1 MADMAEAAREGQGC
15 PRTSLTAAYLDGEL
29 DPAACDEFDAHAR
42 GCAGCSAAL
51 LEQRRLLCLLDTAFD
66 ETFEKK
72 IKLPEG
78 FARQLKA
85 RAQNDLSGVR
95 DASERRRAL
104 KICVALGAAAFAL
117 LGFAALDVVV
127 RPALR
132 ALGAAS
138 GVLGVAGRASA
149 EAGSG
154 AGVVLRAVAGRLV
167 AGSESAAVFL
177 VLLLAA
183 GVLLL
188 LRLVSGYHRASARD

>member
-1 MADMAEAAREGQGC
+1 MVDAAREGPQC
-15 PRTSLTAAYLDGEL
+15 PKTSLTAAYLDGEL
-29 DPAACDEFDAHAR
+29 DPAACEEFDQHTRACTD
-42 GCAGCSAAL
+42 CASAL

-72 IKLPEG
+72 WELPEG
-78 FARQLKA
+78 FTRQLKA
-85 RAQNDLSGVR
+85 RARNDLSGVR

-104 KICVALGAAAFAL
+104 KICAALGAAAFAL

-154 AGVVLRAVAGRLV
+154 AAVVVRAVAGRLV
-167 AGSESAAVFL
+167 SGAESAAVFW

-183 GVLLL
+183 GLLLL

>member
-1 MADMAEAAREGQGC
+1 MADAARERALC

-29 DPAACDEFDAHAR
+29 DPAACEEFDQHTRACPD
-42 GCAGCSAAL
+42 CAATL

-72 IKLPEG
+72 LTLPDG
-78 FARQLKA
+78 FTRQLKA

-95 DASERRRAL
+95 DACERRRAL
-104 KICVALGAAAFAL
+104 KICAVLGAAAFTL
-117 LGFAALDVVV
+117 LGYAALDVVI
-127 RPALR
+127 RPALG

-154 AGVVLRAVAGRLV
+154 AAVVLRAVAGRLV
-167 AGSESAAVFL
+167 SGAESAAVFW

>member
-1 MADMAEAAREGQGC
+1 MADAAREGAQC

-29 DPAACDEFDAHAR
+29 DTPACEEFDAHVR
-42 GCAGCSAAL
+42 ECPVCASAL

-66 ETFEKK
+66 DTFEKRLE
-72 IKLPEG
+72 LPDG
-78 FARQLKA
+78 FTRQLKA

-95 DASERRRAL
+95 DACERRRAL
-104 KICVALGAAAFAL
+104 KICAALGAAAFAL
-117 LGFAALDVVV
+117 LGFAALDVVI
-127 RPALR
+127 RPALG

-154 AGVVLRAVAGRLV
+154 AGVVLRAVAGRLISG
-167 AGSESAAVFL
+167 AESASVFW

>member
-1 MADMAEAAREGQGC
+1 MADAALERAKC

-29 DPAACDEFDAHAR
+29 DPAACEEFDAHAR
-42 GCAGCSAAL
+42 VCADCAAAL

-66 ETFEKK
+66 QTFEKRLE
-72 IKLPEG
+72 LPEG
-78 FARQLKA
+78 FTRQLKA

-104 KICVALGAAAFAL
+104 KICAALGAAAFAL

-127 RPALR
+127 QPALK

-154 AGVVLRAVAGRLV
+154 AAVVLRAVAGRLV
-167 AGSESAAVFL
+167 SGAESAAVFW
-177 VLLLAA
+177 VLLLVA
-183 GVLLL
+183 GLLLL

>member
-1 MADMAEAAREGQGC
+1 MADAAREGAPQC

-29 DPAACDEFDAHAR
+29 DTTASEEFHEHAR
-42 GCAGCSAAL
+42 ACPDCSAAL
-51 LEQRRLLCLLDTAFD
+51 LEQRRLLCLLDSAFD
-66 ETFEKK
+66 RTFEKK
-72 IKLPEG
+72 LELPDG
-78 FARQLKA
+78 FTRELRA
-85 RAQNDLSGVR
+85 RAQNDLRGVR

-104 KICVALGAAAFAL
+104 KICAALGAAAFAL

-127 RPALR
+127 RPALG

-149 EAGSG
+149 ETGTG
-154 AGVVLRAVAGRLV
+154 AGVVLRAVAGRIV
-167 AGSESAAVFL
+167 AGAEPAAVFW

>member
-1 MADMAEAAREGQGC
+1 MADAAREGAPC

-29 DPAACDEFDAHAR
+29 DPAASEEFDAHTR
-42 GCAGCSAAL
+42 ECLVCASAL

-66 ETFEKK
+66 DTFEKK
-72 IKLPEG
+72 LELPDG
-78 FARQLKA
+78 FTRQLKA

-95 DASERRRAL
+95 DACERRRAL
-104 KICVALGAAAFAL
+104 KICAALGAAAFAL
-117 LGFAALDVVV
+117 LGFAALDVVI
-127 RPALR
+127 RPALG

-154 AGVVLRAVAGRLV
+154 AGVVLRAVAARLISG
-167 AGSESAAVFL
+167 AESASVFW

>member
-1 MADMAEAAREGQGC
+1 MADAAREGQGC

-29 DPAACDEFDAHAR
+29 DPAASEEFDAHAR
-42 GCAGCSAAL
+42 SCPDCAAAL

-66 ETFEKK
+66 DTFEKRL
-72 IKLPEG
+72 KLPDG
-78 FARQLKA
+78 FTRQLTA

-95 DASERRRAL
+95 DARERRRAL
-104 KICVALGAAAFAL
+104 KICALLGAAAFAL
-117 LGFAALDVVV
+117 LGFAALDVVI
-127 RPALR
+127 RPALG

-154 AGVVLRAVAGRLV
+154 AAVVLRAVAGRLV
-167 AGSESAAVFL
+167 SGAESAALFW

-188 LRLVSGYHRASARD
+188 LRLVSRYHRASARD

>member
-1 MADMAEAAREGQGC
+1 
-15 PRTSLTAAYLDGEL
+15 LTAAYLDGEL
-29 DPAACDEFDAHAR
+29 DPAACAEFDLHLRACTV
-42 GCAGCSAAL
+42 CAAAL

-66 ETFEKK
+66 ETFEKRLE
-72 IKLPEG
+72 LPEG
-78 FARQLKA
+78 FTRQLKA

-95 DASERRRAL
+95 DARERRRAL

-117 LGFAALDVVV
+117 LGFAALDMVI
-127 RPALR
+127 RPALG

-154 AGVVLRAVAGRLV
+154 ATVVLRAVAGRLV
-167 AGSESAAVFL
+167 SGAESAAVFW
-177 VLLLAA
+177 VLLLVA

>member
-1 MADMAEAAREGQGC
+1 MAEVTRESAGC
-15 PRTSLTAAYLDGEL
+15 PRTSTTAAYLDGEL
-29 DPAACDEFDAHAR
+29 DASACEEFDAHTR
-42 GCAGCSAAL
+42 TCPDCAAAL

-66 ETFEKK
+66 ETFEKRLE
-72 IKLPEG
+72 LPDG

-95 DASERRRAL
+95 DAREQRRAL
-104 KICVALGAAAFAL
+104 KICAALGAAAFAL
-117 LGFAALDVVV
+117 LGYAALDVVT

-132 ALGAAS
+132 AVGAAS

-149 EAGSG
+149 EAGTG
-154 AGVVLRAVAGRLV
+154 AAVVLRAVAGRIV
-167 AGSESAAVFL
+167 SGAESAAVFW

-188 LRLVSGYHRASARD
+188 LRLVSRYHRASARD

>member
-1 MADMAEAAREGQGC
+1 MADAARERASC

-29 DPAACDEFDAHAR
+29 DPAACEEFDQHAR
-42 GCAGCSAAL
+42 ACPDCTAAL

-66 ETFEKK
+66 ETFEKRL
-72 IKLPEG
+72 KLPEG
-78 FARQLKA
+78 FTQQLKA
-85 RAQNDLSGVR
+85 RAQNDLSGMR
-95 DASERRRAL
+95 DARERRRAL
-104 KICVALGAAAFAL
+104 KICAALGVAAFAL
-117 LGFAALDVVV
+117 LGFAALDVVI
-127 RPALR
+127 RPALG
-132 ALGAAS
+132 ALGAAT

-154 AGVVLRAVAGRLV
+154 AAVVLRAVAGRLV
-167 AGSESAAVFL
+167 SGAESAAVFW

>member
-1 MADMAEAAREGQGC
+1 MAYMAEAAREGPRC

-29 DPAACDEFDAHAR
+29 DPAASDEFDAHAR
-42 GCAGCSAAL
+42 GCPDCAAAL

-66 ETFEKK
+66 QTFEKRLE
-72 IKLPEG
+72 LPAG
-78 FARQLKA
+78 FTRQLKA

-95 DASERRRAL
+95 DACERRRAL
-104 KICVALGAAAFAL
+104 KICAALGAAPFAL
-117 LGFAALDVVV
+117 LGVAALDVVV
-127 RPALR
+127 RPASG
-132 ALGAAS
+132 ALGAAP

-154 AGVVLRAVAGRLV
+154 AAVVLRAVAGRIV
-167 AGSESAAVFL
+167 AGAESTALFW

-188 LRLVSGYHRASARD
+188 LRLVSGYHRASAR

>member
-1 MADMAEAAREGQGC
+1 MAEVAREGARC

-29 DPAACDEFDAHAR
+29 DAGSGEEFDAHAR
-42 GCAGCSAAL
+42 GCPDCSAAL

-72 IKLPEG
+72 LELPAG
-78 FARQLKA
+78 FTRQLKA
-85 RAQNDLSGVR
+85 RAQNDLRGVR
-95 DASERRRAL
+95 DARERRRAL
-104 KICVALGAAAFAL
+104 KICAALGAAAFAL

-127 RPALR
+127 RPAL
-132 ALGAAS
+132 GAAS

-149 EAGSG
+149 DAGSG
-154 AGVVLRAVAGRLV
+154 AAVVLRAVAGRIV
-167 AGSESAAVFL
+167 SGAGTASLFW

-183 GVLLL
+183 GVALL